1 MAKKKETKKARSRST
16 ATVKTHS
23 RKPPKAKATLSP
35 DAQREISAVVLAAVA
50 LLLFLGAFGVGGAF
64 VTGLF
69 HGVREGVGYAAFL
82 TPLVA
87 GALAWMLFQSEK
99 HAVRGLN
106 YFGFGLV
113 LVGMS
118 TLLAVSIAQASAQA
132 TAQAGNGG
140 GLIGFG
146 LAGAMLQ
153 VLNRVAS
160 SIVLVAVVAIGLI
173 LGAQVNLGALMK
185 ALLAGF
191 TKEKSEGDE
200 PAEDA
205 AGELN
210 LKVNDNSGA
219 PAGIVSNALPI
230 RGPLDLGSRKPMM
243 GPAGAA
249 AVAPVDAPHA
259 LTANSEE
266 AWTAPSLDLLQA
278 TSSKADAGDV
288 KHNARV
294 IQQTLESFGIAVTM
308 GEVNVGPTV
317 TQYTF
322 TPPAGVKLTKIT
334 GLDTNLALSLAA
346 HPIRIEAPIP
356 GKSAVGVEL
365 PNKAIAT
372 VRLRDVLS
380 APEVTSQKTPLTFVL
395 GRDVSGTPMTA
406 DLAKMPHM
414 MIAGATGSG
423 KSVMINAL
431 LTSLLYRNS
440 PEEMKLI
447 LVDPKR
453 VELGLYNDIPHLLT
467 PVIVEP
473 EKCISALKWSVAEME
488 RRYKLLAEQGNRNIV
503 EYNGAHKEDAM
514 PYIVIVIDELADL
527 MVMAAAEVEG
537 LIVRLAQMARAVG
550 IHLVLATQRP
560 SVDVITGIIKA
571 NIPARLAFS
580 VASQIDS
587 RTILDQMGAEKLLGK
602 GDMLFVSPEMIK
614 PRRIQGVFVDE
625 KETKA
630 VTDYLRSVRPPS
642 YNEDVLAQKVS
653 IGGKSVGGGGDMGE
667 PDDDMFDE
675 AAEAVFRAGK
685 ASASMLQRRLRIG
698 YARAARLLDLLEERG
713 IIGPADGA
721 RPRDVLI
728 SSLDQV
734 HGSPAAGPAAV
745 SSGNGPATA
754 WAPATDGRDDVMR
767 PAEPYDE

>member
-1 MAKKKETKKARSRST
+1 MQW
-16 ATVKTHS
+16 
-23 RKPPKAKATLSP
+23 LSP
-35 DAQREISAVVLAAVA
+35 EAKREIAAVIFAALA
-50 LLLFLGAFGVGGAF
+50 LLFSIGALGFGGTL

-69 HGVREGVGYAAFL
+69 KIASLVLGYAAFL
-82 TPLVA
+82 LPVTC
-87 GALAWMLFQSEK
+87 GSLAWMLFTPEDRSVK
-99 HAVRGLN
+99 PLN
-106 YFGFGLV
+106 YFGHALLLASFAALLHVGVTRSDGLLLAQSGTWGGLV
-113 LVGMS
+113 GYG
-118 TLLAVSIAQASAQA
+118 IASS
-132 TAQAGNGG
+132 
-140 GLIGFG
+140 
-146 LAGAMLQ
+146 MLN
-153 VLNRVAS
+153 VLNVVAS
-160 SIVLVAVVAIGLI
+160 LIILIAIMAISFIMATG
-173 LGAQVNLGALMK
+173 VNLTDLMSMLK
-185 ALLAGF
+185 ALFVHEKTPEEA
-191 TKEKSEGDE
+191 KEAV
-200 PAEDA
+200 AEEMA
-205 AGELN
+205 I
-210 LKVNDNSGA
+210 KVNDNSGA
-219 PAGIVSNALPI
+219 PAGTVLPM
-230 RGPLDLGSRKPMM
+230 RGELNLGGVPKKA
-243 GPAGAA
+243 PAAET
-249 AVAPVDAPHA
+249 PQEA
-259 LTANSEE
+259 LTANSEQE
-266 AWTAPSLDLLQA
+266 WTAPSLDLLQA
-278 TSSKADAGDV
+278 TSTKADAGDV
-288 KHNARV
+288 KANAV
-294 IQQTLESFGIAVTM
+294 TIQQTLESFGINVTM

-322 TPPAGVKLTKIT
+322 TPPAGVKLNKIT

-356 GKSAVGVEL
+356 GKSAVGVEI

-380 APEVTSQKTPLTFVL
+380 SPEVKKQSAPLTFVL

-414 MIAGATGSG
+414 LIAGATGSG

-473 EKCISALKWSVAEME
+473 EKCISALKWAVAEME
-488 RRYKLLAEQGNRNIV
+488 RRYKLLAEVGNRNIV
-503 EYNGAHKEDAM
+503 EYNTAHKEDAM

-527 MVMAAAEVEG
+527 MVLAAADVET

-580 VASQIDS
+580 VASQVDS

-602 GDMLFVSPEMIK
+602 GDMLFASPEYIK
-614 PRRIQGVFVDE
+614 PRRIQGVFLDE
-625 KETKA
+625 KETKSI
-630 VTDYLRSVRPPS
+630 TDYLRTARAPQ
-642 YNEDVLAQKVS
+642 YNEEVLAQKVS
-653 IGGKSVGGGGDMGE
+653 IGGKSGGGGGDFGE

-728 SSLDQV
+728 SSLDQIRPTA
-734 HGSPAAGPAAV
+734 GAA
-745 SSGNGPATA
+745 S
-754 WAPATDGRDDVMR
+754 DGGMR
-767 PAEPYDE
+767 PAEPYDD

>member
-1 MAKKKETKKARSRST
+1 MVWYNADHMATKKASKKPRKTRGKKVE
-16 ATVKTHS
+16 ATPLLTPEQKRDIAALFLAV
-23 RKPPKAKATLSP
+23 LS
-35 DAQREISAVVLAAVA
+35 LF
-50 LLLFLGAFGVGGAF
+50 LLFACFNFGGTF

-69 HGVREGVGYAAFL
+69 HALRVGMGYSAYL
-82 TPLVA
+82 LPLVF
-87 GALAWMLFQSEK
+87 GVISWMLFRPGEG
-99 HAVRGLN
+99 AGIRGVN
-106 YFGFGLV
+106 YFGFFVGLAAV
-113 LVGMS
+113 ATLFHLSVEPADMMTAAQAGGGGGYLGYALATTMLKFLNPVAS
-118 TLLAVSIAQASAQA
+118 VIVLLAVVFISMVLASNRDLKELFRGMLSAFTRKPAVAETPQDLGPM
-132 TAQAGNGG
+132 AG
-140 GLIGFG
+140 
-146 LAGAMLQ
+146 
-153 VLNRVAS
+153 
-160 SIVLVAVVAIGLI
+160 
-173 LGAQVNLGALMK
+173 
-185 ALLAGF
+185 
-191 TKEKSEGDE
+191 
-200 PAEDA
+200 
-205 AGELN
+205 

-219 PAGIVSNALPI
+219 PATSSELPV
-230 RGPLDLGSRKPMM
+230 RGQISFGK
-243 GPAGAA
+243 GPQPQP
-249 AVAPVDAPHA
+249 VAPKPQPEAPQEA

-266 AWTAPSLDLLQA
+266 AWTPPSLDLLQA
-278 TSSKADAGDV
+278 TSTKADAGDV
-288 KHNARV
+288 KHNAQV
-294 IQQTLESFGIAVTM
+294 IQQTLESFGINVSM

-322 TPPAGVKLTKIT
+322 TPPAGVKLNKIT

-356 GKSAVGVEL
+356 GKSAVGVEI
-365 PNKAIAT
+365 PNKSIAT

-380 APEVTSQKTPLTFVL
+380 APEVKAETSPLAFVL
-395 GRDVSGTPMTA
+395 GRDVSGTPMSA
-406 DLAKMPHM
+406 DLSKMPHM
-414 MIAGATGSG
+414 LIAGATGSG
-423 KSVMINAL
+423 KSVMINTL

-453 VELGLYNDIPHLLT
+453 VELGLYNEIPHLLT

-473 EKCISALKWSVAEME
+473 EKCISALKWAVGEME
-488 RRYKLLAEQGNRNIV
+488 RRYKLLAEVGNRNIV
-503 EYNGAHKEDAM
+503 EYNKAHKEDAM

-527 MVMAAAEVEG
+527 MVLAAADVET

-580 VASQIDS
+580 VASQVDS

-602 GDMLFVSPEMIK
+602 GDMLFASPEYIK
-614 PRRIQGVFVDE
+614 PRRIQGVFVSED
-625 KETKA
+625 ETKSI
-630 VTDYLRSVRPPS
+630 TDYLRSARKPN
-642 YNEDVLAQKVS
+642 YNDEVLAQKVS
-653 IGGKSVGGGGDMGE
+653 LGGKSGGGGGGDFGE

-685 ASASMLQRRLRIG
+685 ASASMLQRRLRVG

-728 SSLDQV
+728 SSLDQIHAGAGV
-734 HGSPAAGPAAV
+734 AAE
-745 SSGNGPATA
+745 SE
-754 WAPATDGRDDVMR
+754 MR

>member
-1 MAKKKETKKARSRST
+1 MT
-16 ATVKTHS
+16 
-23 RKPPKAKATLSP
+23 
-35 DAQREISAVVLAAVA
+35 
-50 LLLFLGAFGVGGAF
+50 
-64 VTGLF
+64 
-69 HGVREGVGYAAFL
+69 
-82 TPLVA
+82 
-87 GALAWMLFQSEK
+87 
-99 HAVRGLN
+99 
-106 YFGFGLV
+106 
-113 LVGMS
+113 
-118 TLLAVSIAQASAQA
+118 
-132 TAQAGNGG
+132 
-140 GLIGFG
+140 
-146 LAGAMLQ
+146 
-153 VLNRVAS
+153 
-160 SIVLVAVVAIGLI
+160 
-173 LGAQVNLGALMK
+173 
-185 ALLAGF
+185 
-191 TKEKSEGDE
+191 
-200 PAEDA
+200 
-205 AGELN
+205 

-219 PAGIVSNALPI
+219 SAQTTLPM
-230 RGPLDLGSRKPMM
+230 RGELNLGGGVRKPV
-243 GPAGAA
+243 
-249 AVAPVDAPHA
+249 AVANPGVPQEA
-259 LTANSEE
+259 LTANSEQE
-266 AWTAPSLDLLQA
+266 WTPPSLDLLEA
-278 TSSKADAGDV
+278 TSTKADAGDV
-288 KHNARV
+288 KANAHT
-294 IQQTLESFGIAVTM
+294 IQQTMESFGINVTM

-322 TPPAGVKLTKIT
+322 TPPAGVKLNKIT

-356 GKSAVGVEL
+356 GKSAVGVEI

-380 APEVTSQKTPLTFVL
+380 SPEVKQKTEPLTFVL
-395 GRDVSGTPMTA
+395 GRDVTGTPMTT

-414 MIAGATGSG
+414 LIAGATGSG

-440 PEEMKLI
+440 PEEIKLI

-473 EKCISALKWSVAEME
+473 EKCISALKWAVAEME
-488 RRYKLLAEQGNRNIV
+488 RRYKLLAEVGNRNIV
-503 EYNGAHKEDAM
+503 EYNTAHKEDAM

-527 MVMAAAEVEG
+527 MVLAAADVET

-602 GDMLFVSPEMIK
+602 GDMLFASPDFIK
-614 PRRIQGVFVDE
+614 PRRIQGVFLDE
-625 KETKA
+625 RETKA
-630 VTDYLRSVRPPS
+630 VTDYLRMARSPQ
-642 YNEDVLAQKVS
+642 YNDEVLAQKVS
-653 IGGKSVGGGGDMGE
+653 IGGKSGGGGGDLGE

-728 SSLDQV
+728 SSLDQIR
-734 HGSPAAGPAAV
+734 
-745 SSGNGPATA
+745 ATGDA
-754 WAPATDGRDDVMR
+754 EVESVR

>member
-1 MAKKKETKKARSRST
+1 
-16 ATVKTHS
+16 
-23 RKPPKAKATLSP
+23 
-35 DAQREISAVVLAAVA
+35 
-50 LLLFLGAFGVGGAF
+50 
-64 VTGLF
+64 
-69 HGVREGVGYAAFL
+69 
-82 TPLVA
+82 
-87 GALAWMLFQSEK
+87 
-99 HAVRGLN
+99 
-106 YFGFGLV
+106 
-113 LVGMS
+113 
-118 TLLAVSIAQASAQA
+118 
-132 TAQAGNGG
+132 
-140 GLIGFG
+140 
-146 LAGAMLQ
+146 
-153 VLNRVAS
+153 
-160 SIVLVAVVAIGLI
+160 
-173 LGAQVNLGALMK
+173 
-185 ALLAGF
+185 
-191 TKEKSEGDE
+191 
-200 PAEDA
+200 
-205 AGELN
+205 
-210 LKVNDNSGA
+210 
-219 PAGIVSNALPI
+219 
-230 RGPLDLGSRKPMM
+230 
-243 GPAGAA
+243 
-249 AVAPVDAPHA
+249 
-259 LTANSEE
+259 
-266 AWTAPSLDLLQA
+266 
-278 TSSKADAGDV
+278 
-288 KHNARV
+288 V
-294 IQQTLESFGIAVTM
+294 IQQTLESFGISVTM

-322 TPPAGVKLTKIT
+322 TPPAGVKLNKIT

-356 GKSAVGVEL
+356 GKSAVGVEI
-365 PNKAIAT
+365 PNKGIAT

-380 APEVTSQKTPLTFVL
+380 SPEVEKHKEPLRFVL
-395 GRDVSGTPMTA
+395 GRDVTGTPMTT
-406 DLAKMPHM
+406 DLANMPHM

-431 LTSLLYRNS
+431 LTSMLYRNS
-440 PEEMKLI
+440 PADLKLI

-473 EKCISALKWSVAEME
+473 EKCISALKWAVAEME
-488 RRYKLLAEQGNRNIV
+488 KRYKLLSEKGNRNII
-503 EYNGAHKEDAM
+503 EYNKAHKEEAM
-514 PYIVIVIDELADL
+514 PYIVIIIDELADL
-527 MVMAAAEVEG
+527 MVLAAADVEG

-602 GDMLFVSPEMIK
+602 GDMLFASPDYIK
-614 PRRIQGVFVDE
+614 PRRIQGVFVSE

-642 YNEDVLAQKVS
+642 YNEEVLAQKVT
-653 IGGKSVGGGGDMGE
+653 IGGKTVGGGGDFGE

-728 SSLDQV
+728 SSLEQV
-734 HGSPAAGPAAV
+734 RGGGGAM
-745 SSGNGPATA
+745 
-754 WAPATDGRDDVMR
+754 APAGGGADDEIR